1 MAAAFKISGYTILV
15 GAGGGI
21 GIELGASFA
30 EAGSKGVIIGDINYE
45 AAVKSAEHS
54 KTVATA
60 KDYKAIPVKVNVTDA
75 KSVQDMVDVAIK
87 EFGRIDYVV
96 NAAGVD
102 GRKNVPFDQ
111 ADVSDFDRVFDI
123 NAKSILYV
131 TQAVA
136 KVMKAQEPAKVDLG
150 RHGVRDVGRG
160 SIVNISS
167 ILGISALPN
176 KVAYI
181 TSKHAVGGLTRA
193 CAVDYKAVG
202 IRCNQVCPSWVDTPM
217 SWEEYNRIPQLR
229 GLIEQLPAA
238 GRLIAPWEVASACL
252 YLCTPAAYYINGS
265 TLTLDSCVLVGPA
278 VPAVE

>member
-1 MAAAFKISGYTILV
+1 MAAFQVSGYTILV

-21 GIELGASFA
+21 GTELGATFA
-30 EAGSKGVIIGDINYE
+30 EAGSRGVLFADINYE
-45 AAVKSAEHS
+45 GAAKAAESS
-54 KTVATA
+54 KKVALA
-60 KDYKAIPVKVNVTDA
+60 KDYKAVAVKVNVTDA
-75 KSVQDMVDVAIK
+75 KSVQEMVDVAVK

-102 GRKNVPFDQ
+102 GRRNVPFDQ
-111 ADVSDFDRVFDI
+111 ADVADFDRVFDI

-131 TQAVA
+131 TQSVA
-136 KVMKAQEPAKVDLG
+136 KVMKAQDSAKIELG
-150 RHGVRDVGRG
+150 RHGVKDLGRG

-193 CAVDYKAVG
+193 CAVDYKAIG

-217 SWEEYNRIPQLR
+217 SHEEYNRIPQLR

-238 GRLIAPWEVASACL
+238 GRLIAPYEVASACL